1 MTDWLPRLQTALA
14 DRYSIDREIGRGG
27 MSIVYLARDLP
38 RNRFVALKVFRPD
51 IAAVLGPDRF
61 LDEIQ
66 VAAGLAHPHILP
78 LFDSDVADGLLFYT
92 MHYVEGTSSTATSSP
107 KTFCSRQGIRSSATS
122 ASRARSERRTSR
134 EKRVRASSSEPWA
147 T

>member
-1 MTDWLPRLQTALA
+1 
-14 DRYSIDREIGRGG
+14 

-92 MHYVEGTSSTATSSP
+92 MPYFQSESLRQRLTCDRQLPVEAAVSLGVD
-107 KTFCSRQGIRSSATS
+107 
-122 ASRARSERRTSR
+122 RRESLHPT
-134 EKRVRASSSEPWA
+134 
-147 T
+147 

>member
-1 MTDWLPRLQTALA
+1 
-14 DRYSIDREIGRGG
+14 

-66 VAAGLAHPHILP
+66 VAAGLAHPPILP

-92 MHYVEGTSSTATSSP
+92 MPYGEGESLRQTMPRERQRPGAQTV
-107 KTFCSRQGIRSSATS
+107 CSGWAGG
-122 ASRARSERRTSR
+122 
-134 EKRVRASSSEPWA
+134 EPRC
-147 T
+147 